1 MQKLSNGTVASS
13 SSGFSSECTHS
24 HNGSLGSAS
33 SHNSGSG
40 SSSSSGNSDSDSSSS
55 SGSSSDSSTTEGSS
69 DDSSSTTTTQELVE
83 VIDALEVEEV
93 ETGVGSFD
101 SEEEEENDCA
111 ASQKGIGYEAMRLIN
126 PGEQMPMC
134 VTKVK
139 EVTSYLENKGSSGP
153 HVERYLRTALNAWQ
167 MKGANVAVIGD
178 KQCGKSLLINYL
190 SGRRGPKN
198 EPVKLPKKSCK
209 RPKSYEHVINP
220 SLQFWEIPIGGYE
233 KWGNKKT
240 YWDLIDGDK
249 YDAFLLL
256 TKNYVKGQMTWL
268 SGLLKERGIP
278 HIIIRTGIDE
288 AIETSYKKYPL
299 SHNAERIKWNAI
311 KFMRESYVENG
322 GKNDVDTNF
331 YVIGSMHPE
340 KYDMP
345 RVLDNLMNNPSESI
359 RTSIALSMP
368 PHSPAVIETKI
379 NALKQRIWLV
389 AVESAAAGARVPNTE
404 IYADFKMIKD
414 EIALYRKQLD
424 ISDEVL
430 ELVSSMDDPLSGIH
444 NIKFDNKPL
453 IHMLAHSISQNEDY
467 EASLVPQIKNVSF
480 RWWLTHQKAAP
491 TFQAV
496 GGLMIFLLM
505 NFEDLCKRML
515 LIKHGDQLNECAV

>member
-1 MQKLSNGTVASS
+1 
-13 SSGFSSECTHS
+13 
-24 HNGSLGSAS
+24 
-33 SHNSGSG
+33 
-40 SSSSSGNSDSDSSSS
+40 
-55 SGSSSDSSTTEGSS
+55 
-69 DDSSSTTTTQELVE
+69 
-83 VIDALEVEEV
+83 
-93 ETGVGSFD
+93 
-101 SEEEEENDCA
+101 
-111 ASQKGIGYEAMRLIN
+111 
-126 PGEQMPMC
+126 MC
-134 VTKVK
+134 F
-139 EVTSYLENKGSSGP
+139 
-153 HVERYLRTALNAWQ
+153 H
-167 MKGANVAVIGD
+167 
-178 KQCGKSLLINYL
+178 L

-340 KYDMP
+340 KYRVVLVKF
-345 RVLDNLMNNPSESI
+345 RVLGRNQILWLKISFQNI
-359 RTSIALSMP
+359 W
-368 PHSPAVIETKI
+368 TKK
-379 NALKQRIWLV
+379 NSGSKRRRFWSLLA
-389 AVESAAAGARVPNTE
+389 
-404 IYADFKMIKD
+404 
-414 EIALYRKQLD
+414 
-424 ISDEVL
+424 ISVT
-430 ELVSSMDDPLSGIH
+430 
-444 NIKFDNKPL
+444 FFAKPL
-453 IHMLAHSISQNEDY
+453 CTICRESWTI
-467 EASLVPQIKNVSF
+467 
-480 RWWLTHQKAAP
+480 
-491 TFQAV
+491 
-496 GGLMIFLLM
+496 
-505 NFEDLCKRML
+505 
-515 LIKHGDQLNECAV
+515 